1 MKKYKPKQG
10 DVFRYLITPGEINN
24 GFTIFGYGRVL
35 DQSTAAFYSNN
46 ALPPRKVDETPTLE
60 NVLVLDVAFVVG
72 CTYDG
77 FDTGL
82 YEVMENVELETKFKE
97 PIYFYHRAVA
107 SNMCNIFDIW
117 DSSIY
122 KEVPIGEVPMSIERW
137 GAYSHIHI
145 EKRLGIYREKA
156 KA

>member
-1 MKKYKPKQG
+1 
-10 DVFRYLITPGEINN
+10 
-24 GFTIFGYGRVL
+24 
-35 DQSTAAFYSNN
+35 
-46 ALPPRKVDETPTLE
+46 
-60 NVLVLDVAFVVG
+60 
-72 CTYDG
+72 
-77 FDTGL
+77 
-82 YEVMENVELETKFKE
+82 MENVELETKFKE

-122 KEVPIGEVPMSIERW
+122 KEVPIGEVSMSIERW
-137 GAYSHIHI
+137 GAYSHINI